1 VSGRTRNV
9 NGRTYVILGGWIWSN
24 IERLFAEA
32 EAAEQ
37 RGDGRT
43 VMMLM
48 EQLWLVGPGRK
59 ATQVDPVY
67 LERARQLLT
76 QAFRPLNGAKSKA
89 TQVDPVY
96 LERARQLLTQA
107 FRPLNGAKSQDGEWS
122 AVDRLGQLTIP
133 VLLIAGGQDVP
144 DIVGAARFM
153 ADRLPLVRF
162 EMIEDAAHLPN
173 MERPDQ
179 FDGILGD
186 WLVTI
191 GAAKLSG
198 SEA

>member
-1 VSGRTRNV
+1 MSGRTRNV

-48 EQLWLVGPGRK
+48 EQLWLVGPGR
-59 ATQVDPVY
+59 
-67 LERARQLLT
+67 
-76 QAFRPLNGAKSKA
+76 KA